1 MKSRQ
6 QYCPPPMSPG
16 NLRLRFHVH
25 IKVFLSLSLSL
36 KSFSLFT
43 VNTLT
48 SGSHSSEDV
57 LELFIVHGLGAVEPV
72 QGIAQGSTQ
81 FMNKFKLS
89 RVLFIWREEKKERLV
104 TKL

>member
-6 QYCPPPMSPG
+6 QYCLPPMSSG

-25 IKVFLSLSLSL
+25 IKVFLSLFLSL
-36 KSFSLFT
+36 DLFI

-57 LELFIVHGLGAVEPV
+57 LKLFIVHGLGAVEPV

-89 RVLFIWREEKKERLV
+89 CVLFIWREEKKERLV

>member
-6 QYCPPPMSPG
+6 QYCLPPMSSG

-25 IKVFLSLSLSL
+25 IKVFLSLSLD
-36 KSFSLFT
+36 LFI
-43 VNTLT
+43 VNTPT

-57 LELFIVHGLGAVEPV
+57 LKLFIVHGLGAVEPV

-89 RVLFIWREEKKERLV
+89 CVLFIWREEKKERLV